1 MPSEVPIEKWV
12 DGAQLF
18 ERIKALCSR
27 NPQYKDLLLEIITVD
42 KVYENDNFGWQFKDV
57 KGFSGAHV
65 NVLMQ
70 EGIIKYGYKSNNAT
84 HFRIAVEREGL
95 KQVLDEIK
103 EEIKMETEQVV
114 IKPILDPIL
123 AERFEQLIT
132 DGKDMLE
139 YWSKWIN
146 PKIENME
153 SVKKALLISMAS
165 HGDRFGDRGR
175 VHVLMHGDP
184 GSAKSQL
191 MSWITYQIGA
201 MFCSQRTSKVGLTG
215 DGSGDEITPGA
226 LPRAHKGIL
235 CVDELDKFSSK
246 DRQGLLEA
254 MEEGKVRI
262 DVGKFSVTLDA
273 EARVIGAANKIDDF
287 SPELLDRFDFKFEL
301 KAPVGETDKRV
312 TCCIVDHW
320 FEDKEGYDGFD
331 LKNYLNWIS
340 GFQPSISKEVREK
353 IKLLLCMYIDLD
365 EGIRGSPRRKE
376 GILRVAYTI
385 AKLHR
390 RNVEVKDILTA
401 IKLLNPNLNNGKIQA
416 LEQVAYAKESI

>member
-1 MPSEVPIEKWV
+1 MPETTVLDRV
-12 DGAQLF
+12 
-18 ERIKALCSR
+18 KALCSR
-27 NPQYKDLLLEIITVD
+27 DLKYKTLLREIIEVD
-42 KVYENDNFGWQFKDV
+42 KTYESDTFGWQFRNV
-57 KGFSGAHV
+57 QGLSGGSL

-70 EGIIKYGYKSNNAT
+70 EGIIKCTYQSNNYT
-84 HFRIAVEREGL
+84 HYRAVEREGL
-95 KQVLDEIK
+95 EQALNEIK
-103 EEIKMETEQVV
+103 EEKMETEQVV
-114 IKPILDPIL
+114 IKKILDPIL
-123 AERFEQLIT
+123 IERFEQLIT
-132 DGKDMLE
+132 EDKDMLE

-153 SVKKALLISMAS
+153 PVKKALLISMAS

-226 LPRAHKGIL
+226 LPKAHKGII
-235 CVDELDKFSSK
+235 CIDELDKFASK

-273 EARVIGAANKIDDF
+273 EARVIGAANKVDDF

-301 KAPVGETDKRV
+301 KAPAGETDKRV

-390 RNVEVKDILTA
+390 RNVEVRDVLSA
-401 IKLLNPNLNNGKIQA
+401 IRLLNPNLNNGKVQA
-416 LEQVAYAKESI
+416 LEQVAYAKEPYGAI

>member
-1 MPSEVPIEKWV
+1 MDLKLNDLRGIV
-12 DGAQLF
+12 
-18 ERIKALCSR
+18 
-27 NPQYKDLLLEIITVD
+27 KDLCNKDLKYKTLLYEIIEVD
-42 KVYENDNFGWQFKDV
+42 KLYENDSFGFSFKDV
-57 KGFSGAHV
+57 KGLSGGSL
-65 NVLMQ
+65 NVLLQ
-70 EGIIKYGYKSNNAT
+70 NNILKYSYKSNSSTN
-84 HFRIAVEREGL
+84 FRLAVEGGGL
-95 KQVLDEIK
+95 KQVLDEVK
-103 EEIKMETEQVV
+103 EEKMETEQVV
-114 IKPILDPIL
+114 FKPILNPVL
-123 AERFEQLIT
+123 AERFEQLISE
-132 DGKDMLE
+132 GKDMLE
-139 YWSKWIN
+139 YWNKWIN

-153 SVKKALLISMAS
+153 PVKKALLISMAS

-175 VHVLMHGDP
+175 VHVLMYGDP

-390 RNVEVKDILTA
+390 RSVEVKDVLTA
-401 IKLLNPNLNNGKIQA
+401 IRLLNPGLNNGKIQA
-416 LEQVAYAKESI
+416 LEQVAFQKGESNGTTI